1 MTLRSAIL
9 ALLLCAAHAQART
22 LYVSLTGSH
31 DTNAPAFSTW
41 ATAATNIQAAI
52 DAASDGD
59 TVRVGPGSHVGGIV
73 ISNKT
78 GLTVQGG
85 RGTLFDA
92 DKTIVDANFA
102 SKAAIV
108 TGSTNTTLSGL
119 TFFRGKADGIG
130 SPGDGGGI
138 FLGTLASPN
147 TLIDSCIV
155 RNCYSTY
162 GAVHV
167 RNSGAVTV
175 RNSIVVGNY
184 GLAGVQAHTG
194 TILSFTDSIC
204 EGNNGCQLWKD
215 AGTLN
220 AQNSIYGN
228 TSGTI
233 ADLGGNLTSNTT
245 NSVMRALDIA
255 PASEGVGTNLVWRG
269 VSAYIPRLG
278 SLARKN
284 GAAYVGIETASD
296 GAGGP
301 ALVTIRPFIGRD
313 VSTNR
318 NHGAAVGG
326 VTSAADSPFVGE
338 RSAAFD
344 GASGYVD
351 IGADFNQRLNGAS
364 AITLEA
370 WVNLARTSRGDLVQ
384 GHTQLIGYY
393 GWVLRAENGNVGVG
407 GRSTGTETFQGYLN
421 SAAPTGAWTHAAGI
435 LDYASGELRLYV
447 NGTLATNMSASWSR
461 TNFLGTVPSLGS
473 NIGAG
478 NVFDSQNRTNFFLGS
493 LSDVR
498 IWNVARTPEQI
509 AANYTNRL
517 TGTEEGL
524 VGYWPLKDSLINPI
538 DTGPFNLDNPTI
550 HPTYLEAF

>member
-22 LYVSLTGSH
+22 LYVSLAGSH

-59 TVRVGPGSHVGGIV
+59 TVRVAHGTHVGGIV
-73 ISNKT
+73 VSNKT

-119 TFFRGKADGIG
+119 TFFRGKADGAG
-130 SPGDGGGI
+130 DAGDGGGI
-138 FLGTLASPN
+138 YLGKLASPN

-162 GAVHV
+162 GAVHTAGY
-167 RNSGAVTV
+167 SGAVTV

-184 GLAGVQAHTG
+184 GLGGVQAHTG
-194 TILSFTDSIC
+194 TILSFIDSIC

-215 AGTLN
+215 AGTLI

-228 TSGTI
+228 TKGIITS
-233 ADLGGNLTSNTT
+233 LGGNLTSNTT
-245 NSVMRALDIA
+245 NSVCRLLDIA

-269 VSAYIPRLG
+269 VSAYIPRLD

-284 GAAYVGIETASD
+284 GVAYAGIATASD

-301 ALVTIRPFIGRD
+301 ALVTSRPFLGRD

-318 NHGAAVGG
+318 NHGRIIGG
-326 VTSAADSPFVGE
+326 VTASTNSPFAGE

-370 WVNLARTSRGDLVQ
+370 WVNPARTNRGDIVQ
-384 GHTQLIGYY
+384 GHTQLNGYY
-393 GWVLRAENGNVGVG
+393 GWALVAENGNVDVR
-407 GRSTGTETFQGYLN
+407 GRSTGTETFQGFLN

-435 LDYASGELRLYV
+435 LDYASGELLLYI

-478 NVFDSQNRTNFFLGS
+478 SVFNSQNRTNFFLGS

-509 AANYTNRL
+509 AENYTNRL

-524 VGYWPLKDSLINPI
+524 VGYWPLTGTTSPI

-550 HPTYLEAF
+550 HPTYMEAF

>member
-52 DAASDGD
+52 DAADAGD
-59 TVRVGPGSHVGGIV
+59 TVRVAHGTHVGGIV
-73 ISNKT
+73 VSNKT

-119 TFFRGKADGIG
+119 TFFRGKALGD
-130 SPGDGGGI
+130 GDGGGI
-138 FLGTLASPN
+138 YLGKLASPN

-162 GAVHV
+162 GAVHTSW
-167 RNSGAVTV
+167 NSGAVTV

-184 GLAGVQAHTG
+184 VWGGVQAHTG
-194 TILSFTDSIC
+194 TILSFIDSIC

-215 AGTLN
+215 AGTLI

-228 TSGTI
+228 TVGTI
-233 ADLGGNLTSNTT
+233 TSLGGNITSNTM
-245 NSVMRALDIA
+245 NSVMQALDIA

-284 GAAYVGIETASD
+284 GKPYAGIATASD

-301 ALVTIRPFIGRD
+301 ALVTSRPFLGRD

-318 NHGAAVGG
+318 NHGSAIGG
-326 VTSAADSPFVGE
+326 VTSSTNSPFAGE

-344 GASGYVD
+344 GNINSE
-351 IGADFNQRLNGAS
+351 IFFGARQS
-364 AITLEA
+364 
-370 WVNLARTSRGDLVQ
+370 VNVVS
-384 GHTQLIGYY
+384 
-393 GWVLRAENGNVGVG
+393 NF
-407 GRSTGTETFQGYLN
+407 TFEVW
-421 SAAPTGAWTHAAGI
+421 AAK
-435 LDYASGELRLYV
+435 
-447 NGTLATNMSASWSR
+447 
-461 TNFLGTVPSLGS
+461 GS
-473 NIGAG
+473 NIFERFLSNSTEAGIPAYELSSNFSNPNQWRLILNNNAVLLADITYSQWIHIAVVRDGSQIVFFQNGSPISTATYATAISGHGVLSTKRQNPSTYGSVGAT
-478 NVFDSQNRTNFFLGS
+478 VSQ
-493 LSDVR
+493 LSDLR
-498 IWNVARTPEQI
+498 IWNIARTPEQI

-517 TGTEEGL
+517 TGAEEGL
-524 VGYWPLKDSLINPI
+524 VGYWPLDGVVNPI
-538 DTGPFNLDNPTI
+538 DTGPFNLDNPII
-550 HPTYLEAF
+550 HPSYHEAF

>member
-119 TFFRGKADGIG
+119 TFFRGKADGDG
-130 SPGDGGGI
+130 YLGDGGGI

-162 GAVHV
+162 GAVHT
-167 RNSGAVTV
+167 RGKSGAVTV

-184 GLAGVQAHTG
+184 GLGGVQALTG

-228 TSGTI
+228 TVGTI
-233 ADLGGNLTSNTT
+233 TDRGGNLTSNTT

-255 PASEGVGTNLVWRG
+255 PASEGVGTSLVWRG

-284 GAAYVGIETASD
+284 GQPYAGIATASD

-301 ALVTIRPFIGRD
+301 ALVTSRPFIGRD

-326 VTSAADSPFVGE
+326 VTSAEDSPFAGE

-344 GASGYVD
+344 GTTGYIGFGNPASLDMSAQTNITIEFWIWMNNTNGFQSVYESGTDHTKTYLSAYTRHLSDTNGFSVGFNWGGNWKYIRFGDATATATGKWIHVAAVRSGTNLWATTNGVEAAWSLGSQAQTPTYANARAGY
-351 IGADFNQRLNGAS
+351 NSSLS
-364 AITLEA
+364 P
-370 WVNLARTSRGDLVQ
+370 
-384 GHTQLIGYY
+384 
-393 GWVLRAENGNVGVG
+393 
-407 GRSTGTETFQGYLN
+407 GYLN
-421 SAAPTGAWTHAAGI
+421 G
-435 LDYASGELRLYV
+435 R
-447 NGTLATNMSASWSR
+447 
-461 TNFLGTVPSLGS
+461 
-473 NIGAG
+473 
-478 NVFDSQNRTNFFLGS
+478 
-493 LSDVR
+493 LSDLR

-509 AANYTNRL
+509 AENYTNRL

-524 VGYWPLKDSLINPI
+524 VGYWPFNGTLNPVDS
-538 DTGPFNLDNPTI
+538 GPFNLDNPTI